1 MKQIRRWHLFLS
13 LFFAPMLLF
22 YIGTGWY
29 QTFTINRNKGPG
41 EAHDLVSKL
50 TSVHVDQL
58 YPTKKAETYNPQAF
72 KFLVVAMSISLIVT
86 IGLGMYLAFTIG
98 RPKWAVW
105 LSLTLGVLLPILL
118 LWLGQSG

>member
-13 LFFAPMLLF
+13 MFFAPLLLF

-41 EAHDLVSKL
+41 EAKDLVSKL

-58 YPTKKAETYNPQAF
+58 YPTEKAEVYNPQAF
-72 KFLVVAMSISLIVT
+72 KWLIVAMSISLIVT

-105 LSLTLGVLLPILL
+105 LSLTLGVLLPIVL